1 MSLSF
6 DALLSRLATQK
17 LPKPGARL
25 ELEPLAGSADALAV
39 AQLAG
44 RGRMLVVI
52 TANPLDAQRLHDEIA
67 WAAPGLRAHLLPDW
81 ETLPYDSFSPHQD
94 LISERLSTLYA
105 ISRGETDIVLVP
117 ATTALYRMAPPGY
130 LAAYTFFLKQGE
142 KLDVEQ
148 FKAQMALA
156 GYAHVT
162 QVVSPGEFSVRGGLV
177 DLFPMGSP
185 LPFRIDLFDDEVESI
200 KTFDPDTQR
209 TVYPTKEIR
218 LLPAREFPLDDKGR
232 TRFRSRFRELFEG
245 DPTRAA
251 IYKDVS
257 NGIAPAGIEYYL
269 PLFFDDTATLLDY
282 LPADTPVLLHRDVP
296 GAIAEFWKDTRS
308 RYDLLKGDRTRPVLP
323 PEQLFLT
330 DEAFFVA
337 LKNLPRL
344 TIAAEASGEAADA
357 LALPPPEVAVERKA
371 TDPLHKLKAFIAGF
385 DGRVLLLSDSP
396 GRRETMAEFFAEY
409 DVRPEATADF
419 GAFLDSD
426 ARLALGVA
434 PLARGFVL
442 PMAKLAVLTETEL
455 YAATG
460 RSRVRR
466 DSRKAATMEGWLR
479 DLSELKIG
487 DPVVHVSHGIGRY
500 LGLLHMNL
508 GEGDT
513 EFLHLEYNGGDKLY
527 VPVSQLHV
535 ITRYAGADPEAVDLH
550 RLGSGQW
557 EKAKKKAAMQVRD
570 TAAELLA
577 LYAQRAA
584 RPGHRFD
591 FKQHDLEAFA
601 EAFGFETTP
610 DQQAAIDAVI
620 ADMKSGRPMD
630 RLVCGDVGFG
640 KTEVALRAAFIAVA
654 DGKQVVVLC
663 PTTLLAE
670 QHYQTFADRF
680 SDWPIKIAELSRF
693 KSAKEQAEAL
703 QLLAEGKVDI
713 IIGTHRLLQKDVIFK
728 RLGLVII
735 DEEHRFGVRQKESLK
750 QLRSEVDILTLTATP
765 IPRTLGLAME
775 GLREFSVIATAPQ
788 KRLSIKTFVHPS
800 SRGLIREAVLREF
813 KRGGQVYFLHNEV
826 DTIDNM
832 KDDLEELLPEARI
845 VVGHGQLPE
854 RELERVMRDFT
865 QQRANLLLCT
875 TIIETGINIPTA
887 NTIIINRADRFG
899 LAQLHQLRGRVG
911 RSHHQAYAYLL
922 TQPGAKPSAQAQK
935 RLEAI
940 AMMEDLGSGFY
951 LAMHDLEIRGA
962 GEVLGE
968 NQSGEIQQVG
978 FSLYTEMLKRA
989 VKDLQ
994 AGREPDLTQP
1004 LEVVS
1009 EINLHTPALLPTDY
1023 CPDVQERLTLYKRL
1037 ANCELEDDLRALQ
1050 EELIDRFGEVPPQTA
1065 ALIET
1070 HRLRMLV
1077 KDYGVNKLDASEA
1090 QITVQFAKD
1099 APIDP
1104 VKVIFLI
1111 QKDRST
1117 KMAGPEKLVRRASLP
1132 NLKDRVKA
1140 VKDLLDAV
1148 KADAV
1153 KATAVKA

>member
-1 MSLSF
+1 MSLTF

-17 LPKPGARL
+17 MPKPGARL
-25 ELEPLAGSADALAV
+25 ELAPLAGSADALAI
-39 AQLAG
+39 AQLAS

-52 TANPLDAQRLHDEIA
+52 TANPLDAQRLQDEIA
-67 WAAPGLRAHLLPDW
+67 WVAPGLRAHLLPDW
-81 ETLPYDSFSPHQD
+81 ETLPYDNFSPHQD

-117 ATTALYRMAPPGY
+117 ASTALYRLAPPGF

-232 TRFRSRFRELFEG
+232 TRFRSRFRETFEG
-245 DPTRAA
+245 DPTRAS

-282 LPADTPVLLHRDVP
+282 LPAETPVLLHRDVP
-296 GAIAEFWKDTRS
+296 AAIAEFWKDTRS
-308 RYDLLKGDRTRPVLP
+308 RHDLLKGDRTRPVLA

-344 TIAAEASGEAADA
+344 SIGAEAKAATATEVPGSAVDASVALAGATDA

-419 GAFLDSD
+419 AAFLDSD

-535 ITRYAGADPEAVDLH
+535 ITRYAGADPDAIDLH

-610 DQQAAIDAVI
+610 DQQAAIDAVV

-663 PTTLLAE
+663 PTTLLA
-670 QHYQTFADRF
+670 
-680 SDWPIKIAELSRF
+680 
-693 KSAKEQAEAL
+693 
-703 QLLAEGKVDI
+703 
-713 IIGTHRLLQKDVIFK
+713 
-728 RLGLVII
+728 
-735 DEEHRFGVRQKESLK
+735 
-750 QLRSEVDILTLTATP
+750 
-765 IPRTLGLAME
+765 
-775 GLREFSVIATAPQ
+775 
-788 KRLSIKTFVHPS
+788 
-800 SRGLIREAVLREF
+800 
-813 KRGGQVYFLHNEV
+813 
-826 DTIDNM
+826 
-832 KDDLEELLPEARI
+832 
-845 VVGHGQLPE
+845 
-854 RELERVMRDFT
+854 
-865 QQRANLLLCT
+865 
-875 TIIETGINIPTA
+875 
-887 NTIIINRADRFG
+887 
-899 LAQLHQLRGRVG
+899 
-911 RSHHQAYAYLL
+911 
-922 TQPGAKPSAQAQK
+922 
-935 RLEAI
+935 
-940 AMMEDLGSGFY
+940 
-951 LAMHDLEIRGA
+951 
-962 GEVLGE
+962 
-968 NQSGEIQQVG
+968 
-978 FSLYTEMLKRA
+978 
-989 VKDLQ
+989 
-994 AGREPDLTQP
+994 
-1004 LEVVS
+1004 
-1009 EINLHTPALLPTDY
+1009 
-1023 CPDVQERLTLYKRL
+1023 
-1037 ANCELEDDLRALQ
+1037 
-1050 EELIDRFGEVPPQTA
+1050 
-1065 ALIET
+1065 
-1070 HRLRMLV
+1070 
-1077 KDYGVNKLDASEA
+1077 
-1090 QITVQFAKD
+1090 
-1099 APIDP
+1099 
-1104 VKVIFLI
+1104 
-1111 QKDRST
+1111 
-1117 KMAGPEKLVRRASLP
+1117 
-1132 NLKDRVKA
+1132 
-1140 VKDLLDAV
+1140 
-1148 KADAV
+1148 
-1153 KATAVKA
+1153 